1 MIANDNKK
9 ISNATK
15 TTKRLL
21 KSTKLNES
29 PLDSHLM
36 TKNDNKKISNA
47 IKTILKTLEI
57 YQYKFKSC

>member
-36 TKNDNKKISNA
+36 TKNDNKKN
-47 IKTILKTLEI
+47 
-57 YQYKFKSC
+57 FKCQ